1 MKDLQLTQI
10 ALVGAR
16 ITDFNDFGYTDRNA
30 MAMRRVAPEL
40 EPTVEQAD
48 VSDEAMKVSR
58 LRNRLPVWVHNI
70 INDPEFPSR
79 EELLMPLRR
88 FEGELHDSRNNEVV
102 SAVLSHGFKNESFDP
117 LNLPHT
123 MPLSQRCAMVV
134 HIDVWESAF
143 RRLEA
148 DLYKIMARN
157 YDHIVSW
164 CKYAQ
169 QDDHA
174 SIE

>member
-16 ITDFNDFGYTDRNA
+16 ITDFNDFGYTNRNA
-30 MAMRRVAPEL
+30 MAMRRVAPMLDPAAAQTGKASED
-40 EPTVEQAD
+40 AR
-48 VSDEAMKVSR
+48 VSL
-58 LRNRLPVWVHNI
+58 LRDRLPLWVHNI

-88 FEGELHDSRNNEVV
+88 FEGELNDSRDNEVV

-117 LNLPHT
+117 LNLPDT

-157 YDHIVSW
+157 YDRIVSW
-164 CKYAQ
+164 CQLAQ
-169 QDDHA
+169 QQGHA
-174 SIE
+174 CID